1 TIDLWYGSDQ
11 TFGAPARSQ
20 QRVNIVGSVT
30 SPASVTSLTYS
41 VNGGDQRELSIGPD
55 NRRLAEPGDFNAD
68 IPYDELTTGANQ
80 VEITA
85 LGSDGSTTTETVTVT
100 VAAPTSLS
108 LPYSTDWS
116 ADEPLQLQ
124 AQSVDGRW
132 QADDGSVS
140 TLQVGYDRIL
150 AVGDVGWTDFEV
162 TVPMTLNSIGPGAGQ
177 HLSGA
182 AMIGIGLRWHGH
194 TQVQNEQPAYG

>member
-1 TIDLWYGSDQ
+1 ATSSGSGTSHSATLTGLTAETTYHYRITATDSSDNAGSSADRTFTTPESPTGITIDLWYGSDQ

-80 VEITA
+80 VAITA

-132 QADDGSVS
+132 QADD
-140 TLQVGYDRIL
+140 
-150 AVGDVGWTDFEV
+150 E
-162 TVPMTLNSIGPGAGQ
+162 IGRA
-177 HLSGA
+177 H
-182 AMIGIGLRWHGH
+182 
-194 TQVQNEQPAYG
+194 V